1 MRILRGLL
9 AFGLAGLAAWGAAAP
24 AVLIVQQKAP
34 KRYDS
39 DFNLTVAHQLAQ
51 AIDDDG
57 RAAPIVWSMTDPL
70 FRAAVEDGVVTRPKD
85 NPSMEEAFAAAER
98 MKVEYVLVVV
108 AVRDRDEA
116 EGSITLFRQRKE
128 VWRDAHKAGV
138 AQGGK
143 FDPFATAATLARTW
157 MERLAA
163 GPWKGLAPRVG
174 PRPSDSGPS
183 RTEPVVDPKPPVAK
197 PVADDQLLPK
207 LAELMR
213 QGDVPPVVA
222 LLRDAIDAQPLDLSR
237 RKLFVDTMLA
247 LGQPR
252 LAAEEAR
259 RAADLFPEAVEMR
272 LLASRAYAELGDEA
286 AAREQLN
293 EAIARDPNG
302 PLARQ
307 ALGEAAL
314 LDLQP
319 EAALQHLLKAT
330 ELGATP
336 DQLFRRG
343 LAYALAGD
351 ARRFE
356 QDAQAARDSA
366 SAEPAVGQARY
377 SLAVRVADRLVA
389 KTTRDGAA
397 ALQAARARRT
407 GPSLDAVLAALR
419 RQADALAMLLRS
431 TPVPPREANVHE
443 RRVLASNLLLQF
455 VGQLQDA
462 VSRSDA
468 DQLEEAT
475 LTLGQAARVWDSSK
489 PAASPA
495 AGPAGKP

>member
-1 MRILRGLL
+1 MSLLRSLACGLL
-9 AFGLAGLAAWGAAAP
+9 AVLAGVAGAVPAA
-24 AVLIVQQKAP
+24 LIVQQRTP

-57 RAAPIVWSMTDPL
+57 RVAPTVWSMTDPA
-70 FRAAVEDGVVTRPKD
+70 FRAAVEDGVIARPKD
-85 NPSMEEAFAAAER
+85 NPSMDEAFAAAER
-98 MKVEYVLVVV
+98 MRVEFVLVVV

-116 EGSITLFRQRKE
+116 EGTLILYRQRKE

-138 AQGGK
+138 SQGGK

-157 MERLAA
+157 VERLAA
-163 GPWKGLAPRVG
+163 GPWKALPPRVG
-174 PRPSDSGPS
+174 PRPAETGAG
-183 RTEPVVDPKPPVAK
+183 RTEPVVEPAKPVAK

-213 QGDVPPVVA
+213 QGDVPQIVA

-259 RAADLFPEAVEMR
+259 RAAELFPEAVEMR

-293 EAIARDPNG
+293 EAVARDPNG

-314 LDLQP
+314 LDLRP
-319 EAALQHLLKAT
+319 EDALQHLLKAT
-330 ELGATP
+330 ELGSTGEL
-336 DQLFRRG
+336 LFRRA

-351 ARRFE
+351 SKRFE
-356 QDAQAARDSA
+356 QDSQAARNEA
-366 SAEPAVGQARY
+366 SAEPAVALARY
-377 SLAVRVADRLVA
+377 SLAVRLADRLVA
-389 KTTRDGAA
+389 RASRDGAS
-397 ALQAARARRT
+397 ALQAARIGRT
-407 GPSLDAVLAALR
+407 GGEFDASLAALR
-419 RQADALAMLLRS
+419 RWAEALAMALRS
-431 TPVPPREANVHE
+431 TPVPAREAKAHE
-443 RRVLASNLLLQF
+443 TRLLASNLLLQF

-462 VSRSDA
+462 ARRSDT
-468 DQLEEAT
+468 DLLEEAT
-475 LTLGQAARVWDSSK
+475 LTLGQAARVWESSR
-489 PAASPA
+489 PSAAQA
-495 AGPAGKP
+495 RPAGKP

>member
-1 MRILRGLL
+1 MSLLRSLACGLL
-9 AFGLAGLAAWGAAAP
+9 AVLAGVAGAVPAA
-24 AVLIVQQKAP
+24 LIVQQRTP

-57 RAAPIVWSMTDPL
+57 RVAPTVWSMTDPA
-70 FRAAVEDGVVTRPKD
+70 FRAAVEDGVIARPKD
-85 NPSMEEAFAAAER
+85 NPSMDEAFAAAER
-98 MKVEYVLVVV
+98 MRVEFVLVVV

-116 EGSITLFRQRKE
+116 EGTLILYRQRKE

-138 AQGGK
+138 SQGGK

-157 MERLAA
+157 VERLAA
-163 GPWKGLAPRVG
+163 GPWKALPPRVG
-174 PRPSDSGPS
+174 PRPAETGAG
-183 RTEPVVDPKPPVAK
+183 RTEPVVEPAKPVAK

-213 QGDVPPVVA
+213 QGDVPQIVA

-237 RKLFVDTMLA
+237 RRLFVDTMLA

-252 LAAEEAR
+252 LATEEAR
-259 RAADLFPEAVEMR
+259 RAAELFPEAVEMR

-293 EAIARDPNG
+293 EAVARDPNG

-314 LDLQP
+314 LDLRP
-319 EAALQHLLKAT
+319 EDALQHLLKAT
-330 ELGATP
+330 ELGSTGEL
-336 DQLFRRG
+336 LFRRA

-351 ARRFE
+351 SKRFE
-356 QDAQAARDSA
+356 QDSQAARNEA
-366 SAEPAVGQARY
+366 SAEPAVALARY
-377 SLAVRVADRLVA
+377 SLAVRLADRLVA
-389 KTTRDGAA
+389 RASRDGAS
-397 ALQAARARRT
+397 ALQAARIGRT
-407 GPSLDAVLAALR
+407 GGEFDASLAALR
-419 RQADALAMLLRS
+419 RWAEALAMALRS
-431 TPVPPREANVHE
+431 TPVPPREAKAHE
-443 RRVLASNLLLQF
+443 TRLLASNLLLQF

-462 VSRSDA
+462 ARRSDS

-475 LTLGQAARVWDSSK
+475 LTLGQAARAWESSR
-489 PAASPA
+489 PSAAQA
-495 AGPAGKP
+495 RPAGKP

>member
-1 MRILRGLL
+1 MRALRSLVCGLL
-9 AFGLAGLAAWGAAAP
+9 ACVAAEAAAVP
-24 AVLIVQQKAP
+24 AALIVQQKAP

-39 DFNLTVAHQLAQ
+39 DFNLTVAHQVAQ
-51 AIDDDG
+51 AMDDDG
-57 RAAPIVWSMTDPL
+57 RVAPIVWSLTDPA
-70 FRAAVEDGVVTRPKD
+70 FRAAVDDGVIPRPKD
-85 NPSMEEAFAAAER
+85 NPSMDEAFAAAER

-116 EGSITLFRQRKE
+116 EGSLVLYRQRKE
-128 VWRDAHKAGV
+128 VWRDAQKAGV
-138 AQGGK
+138 LQGGK

-163 GPWKGLAPRVG
+163 GPWKSLPPRVG
-174 PRPSDSGPS
+174 PRPAETGTG
-183 RTEPVVDPKPPVAK
+183 RTEPVVEPKRPVAK

-213 QGDVPPVVA
+213 QGDVPQIVA
-222 LLRDAIDAQPLDLSR
+222 LLREAIDAQPLDLSR
-237 RKLFVDTMLA
+237 RKLFVDTMLS
-247 LGQPR
+247 LGQTR

-259 RAADLFPEAVEMR
+259 RAAELFPEAVEMR

-293 EAIARDPNG
+293 EAVARDPNG

-314 LDLQP
+314 LDLRP
-319 EAALQHLLKAT
+319 EDALQHLLKAT
-330 ELGATP
+330 ELGATG
-336 DQLFRRG
+336 DLLFRRA

-351 ARRFE
+351 SKRFE
-356 QDAQAARDSA
+356 QDSQAAREGA
-366 SAEPAVGQARY
+366 SAEPAVALARY
-377 SLAVRVADRLVA
+377 SLAVRLADRLVA
-389 KTTRDGAA
+389 RMARDGAS
-397 ALQAARARRT
+397 ALQAARIGRT
-407 GPSLDAVLAALR
+407 GAEFDASLASLR
-419 RQADALAMLLRS
+419 RWADALAMTLRS
-431 TPVPPREANVHE
+431 TPVPPREANAHE

-462 VSRSDA
+462 VRRSDS

-475 LTLGQAARVWDSSK
+475 LTLGQAARVWESSK
-489 PAASPA
+489 AS
-495 AGPAGKP
+495 AGDGARPAGKP